1 VYRARGL
8 SCNDVQS
15 DLPTVFER
23 QATASQTKEA
33 WPKSWTGSKMGSF
46 MALKDLLFRGASP
59 DRSPTPTASPATAP
73 TMNIRPPTT
82 SPQQQ
87 TQPASLPSSY
97 TLNTSADASELVRQL
112 IKDFKRVVDMNN
124 SPGIDILE
132 FSKAL
137 FKKNS
142 TPAEEDYQQVFGV
155 LQAVEENLTPQRLI
169 ESSAE
174 YKKIVRDL
182 AAQDTVKGN
191 IRKAEIDGAKV
202 AEKKALDAEQQ
213 KLNKEIL
220 RLDAELQGK
229 KERISEIASSLAGI
243 DQKYQADL
251 DEVAQKLFAIDYASQ
266 QVIGSFDDIE
276 NGIHRYL
283 K

>member
-1 VYRARGL
+1 VYHARGF
-8 SCNDVQS
+8 SRNDVQS
-15 DLPTVFER
+15 VLPAVFER
-23 QATASQTKEA
+23 QAAASQIRGMLEVVGGKQ
-33 WPKSWTGSKMGSF
+33 KMGGF

-59 DRSPTPTASPATAP
+59 DRSSASTASPAAAP
-73 TMNIRPPTT
+73 AMDIRPPAS

-87 TQPASLPSSY
+87 TPPASLPSY
-97 TLNTSADASELVRQL
+97 TPDTSADASELVQQL
-112 IKDFKRVVDMNN
+112 VKDFKKVVDMNN

-142 TPAEEDYQQVFGV
+142 TPAAKDYQQVFGV

-169 ESSAE
+169 ESSAG

-182 AAQDTVKGN
+182 AAQDIVKGN
-191 IRKAEIDGAKV
+191 IRKAEIDGTKV
-202 AEKKALDAEQQ
+202 AEKKALDTEQR
-213 KLNKEIL
+213 KLDEEIL
-220 RLDAELQGK
+220 RLEAELQSK
-229 KERISEIASSLAGI
+229 KERIAEIASSLNGI
-243 DQKYQADL
+243 DQKYQTDL
-251 DEVAQKLFAIDYASQ
+251 DEVAQKLFAIDHASQ

-276 NGIHRYL
+276 DGIRSYL

>member
-1 VYRARGL
+1 MLEVVGGK
-8 SCNDVQS
+8 Q
-15 DLPTVFER
+15 
-23 QATASQTKEA
+23 
-33 WPKSWTGSKMGSF
+33 KMGGF

-59 DRSPTPTASPATAP
+59 DRSSASTASPAAAP
-73 TMNIRPPTT
+73 AMDIRPPAS

-87 TQPASLPSSY
+87 TPPASLPSY
-97 TLNTSADASELVRQL
+97 TPDTSADASELVQQL
-112 IKDFKRVVDMNN
+112 VKDFKKVVDMNN

-142 TPAEEDYQQVFGV
+142 TPAAKDYQQVFGV

-169 ESSAE
+169 ESSAG

-182 AAQDTVKGN
+182 AAQDIVKGN
-191 IRKAEIDGAKV
+191 IRKAEIDGTKV
-202 AEKKALDAEQQ
+202 AEKKALDTEQR
-213 KLNKEIL
+213 KLDEEIL
-220 RLDAELQGK
+220 RLEAELQSK
-229 KERISEIASSLAGI
+229 KERIAEIASSLNGI
-243 DQKYQADL
+243 DQKYQTDL
-251 DEVAQKLFAIDYASQ
+251 DEVAQKLFAIDHASQ

-276 NGIHRYL
+276 DGIRSYL